1 MVFVL
6 EFELIKSE
14 IYVIITKLVNFK
26 IFMRFSK
33 KSEYALRA
41 LLELTNSYNRAVVP
55 RAQLAETLQIPAGF
69 LEGILLT
76 LKHSGILASRRGVDG
91 GFRLLKAPSSITLG
105 QIIRILDGPLAPI
118 ACVSQ
123 IAYQKCDGCP
133 YTVTQA
139 CPIQNVML
147 EVRNAI
153 AGILDHYTLEDF
165 ARTAPIPSARKK
177 RKRTSKTGK
186 KPIAR

>member
-1 MVFVL
+1 
-6 EFELIKSE
+6 
-14 IYVIITKLVNFK
+14 
-26 IFMRFSK
+26 MRFSK

-41 LLELTNSYNRAVVP
+41 LLELTNSYEREILP
-55 RAQLAETLQIPAGF
+55 RAQLAETLKIPAGF

-76 LKHSGILASRRGVDG
+76 LKHAGILASRRGVDG
-91 GFRLLKAPSSITLG
+91 GFKLLKPPSSITLG

-123 IAYQKCDGCP
+123 VAYQKCEGCP
-133 YTVTQA
+133 YTVKQA

-165 ARTAPIPSARKK
+165 ARSAVAPSAKKERRKNPK
-177 RKRTSKTGK
+177 VGK
-186 KPIAR
+186 KNHAR

>member
-1 MVFVL
+1 
-6 EFELIKSE
+6 
-14 IYVIITKLVNFK
+14 
-26 IFMRFSK
+26 MRFSK

-41 LLELTNSYNRAVVP
+41 LLELTDRFDRDVVP
-55 RAQLAETLQIPAGF
+55 RVQLSESLKIPAGF

-76 LKHSGILASRRGVDG
+76 LKHAGIVASRRGIDG
-91 GFRLLKAPSSITLG
+91 GFKLLKPPSSITLG

-123 IAYQKCDGCP
+123 IAYQKCDECP
-133 YTVTQA
+133 YRVKEV
-139 CPIQNVML
+139 CPIQSVML

-165 ARTAPIPSARKK
+165 ARTARPPFSKKERRKTSSAERKH
-177 RKRTSKTGK
+177 
-186 KPIAR
+186 AR

>member
-1 MVFVL
+1 
-6 EFELIKSE
+6 
-14 IYVIITKLVNFK
+14 
-26 IFMRFSK
+26 MRFSK

-41 LLELTNSYNRAVVP
+41 LLELTNCYGREVVP
-55 RAQLAETLQIPAGF
+55 RARLAATLKIPGGF

-76 LKHSGILASRRGVDG
+76 LKHAGILASRRGVDG
-91 GFRLLKAPSSITLG
+91 GFRLLKPPSSITLG

-123 IAYQKCDGCP
+123 IAYQKCDDCP
-133 YTVTQA
+133 YSVKDA
-139 CPIQNVML
+139 CPIQSVML

-165 ARTAPIPSARKK
+165 AKTAIASSTKK
-177 RKRTSKTGK
+177 AGQRRSKIKRTTN
-186 KPIAR
+186 AT

>member
-1 MVFVL
+1 
-6 EFELIKSE
+6 
-14 IYVIITKLVNFK
+14 
-26 IFMRFSK
+26 MRFSK

-41 LLELTNSYNRAVVP
+41 LLELTNKYERDVVP
-55 RAQLAETLQIPAGF
+55 RAQLSKSLKIPAGF

-76 LKHSGILASRRGVDG
+76 LKHAGIVASRRGIDG
-91 GFRLLKAPSSITLG
+91 GFKLLKPPSSITLG

-123 IAYQKCDGCP
+123 FAYQKCDACP
-133 YTVTQA
+133 YSVKEV
-139 CPIQNVML
+139 CPVQCVML

-165 ARTAPIPSARKK
+165 ARTAKVFPRKK
-177 RKRTSKTGK
+177 ENRKAVLGGRKS
-186 KPIAR
+186 RRS

>member
-1 MVFVL
+1 MH
-6 EFELIKSE
+6 
-14 IYVIITKLVNFK
+14 
-26 IFMRFSK
+26 FSK

-41 LLELTNSYNRAVVP
+41 LLELTNRYDCEVVP
-55 RAQLAETLQIPAGF
+55 RAQLSERLKIPAGF

-76 LKHSGILASRRGVDG
+76 LKHAGIVASRRGIDG
-91 GFRLLKAPSSITLG
+91 GFKLLKPPSVITVG

-123 IAYQKCDGCP
+123 IAYQKCDDCP
-133 YTVTQA
+133 YSVKVV

-165 ARTAPIPSARKK
+165 ARTASSPSLKKERRKGSPLG
-177 RKRTSKTGK
+177 RQSTH
-186 KPIAR
+186 